1 MDTDF
6 GTANDSEEKER
17 FAKTASS
24 CSPRPWLIPQAFIGS
39 LPNLDGTGTSKYL
52 AAQEVNGR

>member
-6 GTANDSEEKER
+6 GTANDTEDKEW
-17 FAKTASS
+17 FAKTASAF
-24 CSPRPWLIPQAFIGS
+24 SPRPWLIPHAFIGS
-39 LPNLDGTGTSKYL
+39 LPNPDGTGMSKYL